1 MAKTNRKESRK
12 IYEGYKKRQRLWNTI
27 FIVFFAVIGIGSAV
41 LNGTMELDPQIVIGK
56 YEFTWFHL
64 VILAVL
70 VVLLGFGIVAIKR
83 DSSEEQQEIYRQ
95 EREEAIRLRQ
105 EAMAERK
112 QEMQDAYDA
121 MKRRRA
127 ARLAE
132 RGIAPT
138 AAAAEAVDAVE
149 TMEAAETEAAEAE
162 ELAGDAIELAG
173 EEGRLTEEA
182 IEAGEDKKQE
192 ENS

>member
-12 IYEGYKKRQRLWNTI
+12 IYEGYKKRQKLWNTI

-41 LNGTMELDPQIVIGK
+41 LNGTMELDPQIVFGK

-70 VVLLGFGIVAIKR
+70 VVLLGFGIVALKR

-105 EAMAERK
+105 EVMAERK
-112 QEMQDAYDA
+112 QEMQDDYNA

-127 ARLAE
+127 ERLAAQ
-132 RGIAPT
+132 GMAPT
-138 AAAAEAVDAVE
+138 AAQADVVDAVEMVEAVEAEAAEAVE
-149 TMEAAETEAAEAE
+149 MAEQANGEKE
-162 ELAGDAIELAG
+162 EK
-173 EEGRLTEEA
+173 T
-182 IEAGEDKKQE
+182 
-192 ENS
+192 S

>member
-70 VVLLGFGIVAIKR
+70 VVLLGFGIVALKR

-105 EAMAERK
+105 EVMAERK
-112 QEMQDAYDA
+112 QEMQDAYNA

-127 ARLAE
+127 ERLAAQADVVDAVE
-132 RGIAPT
+132 MVEAVE
-138 AAAAEAVDAVE
+138 AEAAEAVE
-149 TMEAAETEAAEAE
+149 MAEQANGEKE
-162 ELAGDAIELAG
+162 EK
-173 EEGRLTEEA
+173 T
-182 IEAGEDKKQE
+182 
-192 ENS
+192 S

>member
-64 VILAVL
+64 VI
-70 VVLLGFGIVAIKR
+70 KR

-105 EAMAERK
+105 EVMAERK
-112 QEMQDAYDA
+112 QEMQDAYNA

-127 ARLAE
+127 ERLAAQ
-132 RGIAPT
+132 GMAPT
-138 AAAAEAVDAVE
+138 AAQADVVDAVEMVEAVEAEAAEAVE
-149 TMEAAETEAAEAE
+149 MAEQADGEKE
-162 ELAGDAIELAG
+162 EK
-173 EEGRLTEEA
+173 T
-182 IEAGEDKKQE
+182 
-192 ENS
+192 S

>member
-70 VVLLGFGIVAIKR
+70 VVLLGFGIVALKR

-105 EAMAERK
+105 EVMAERK
-112 QEMQDAYDA
+112 QEMQDAYNA

-127 ARLAE
+127 ERLAAQ
-132 RGIAPT
+132 GMAPT
-138 AAAAEAVDAVE
+138 AAPGRCGGCRGNGGGRGGRGRRSSGDGGASQWRKRGENLLTSPAERTTITA
-149 TMEAAETEAAEAE
+149 
-162 ELAGDAIELAG
+162 
-173 EEGRLTEEA
+173 
-182 IEAGEDKKQE
+182 
-192 ENS
+192 

>member
-64 VILAVL
+64 VILAL
-70 VVLLGFGIVAIKR
+70 KR

-105 EAMAERK
+105 EVMAERK
-112 QEMQDAYDA
+112 QEMQDAYNA

-127 ARLAE
+127 ERLAAQ
-132 RGIAPT
+132 GMAPT
-138 AAAAEAVDAVE
+138 AAQADVVDAVEMVEAVEAEAAEAVE
-149 TMEAAETEAAEAE
+149 MAEQANGEKE
-162 ELAGDAIELAG
+162 EK
-173 EEGRLTEEA
+173 T
-182 IEAGEDKKQE
+182 
-192 ENS
+192 S

>member
-70 VVLLGFGIVAIKR
+70 VVLLGFGIVALKR

-105 EAMAERK
+105 EVMAERK
-112 QEMQDAYDA
+112 QEMQDA

-127 ARLAE
+127 ERLAAQ
-132 RGIAPT
+132 GMAPT
-138 AAAAEAVDAVE
+138 AAQADVVDAVEMVEAVEAEAAEAVE
-149 TMEAAETEAAEAE
+149 MAEQADGEKE
-162 ELAGDAIELAG
+162 EK
-173 EEGRLTEEA
+173 T
-182 IEAGEDKKQE
+182 
-192 ENS
+192 S

>member
-1 MAKTNRKESRK
+1 MAKTDRKNSKK
-12 IYEGYKKRQRLWNTI
+12 IFEGYRKHQKLWNGI
-27 FIVFFAVIGIGSAV
+27 FIVLFAVIGIGLAIA
-41 LNGTMELDPQIVIGK
+41 NGTVDWNPQLTLLHASMMV
-56 YEFTWFHL
+56 
-64 VILAVL
+64 VM
-70 VVLLGFGIVAIKR
+70 VVLLGFGIVAMKR

-149 TMEAAETEAAEAE
+149 TVEAAETEAAEAE

>member
-70 VVLLGFGIVAIKR
+70 VVLLGFGIVALKR

-105 EAMAERK
+105 EVMAERK
-112 QEMQDAYDA
+112 QEMQDAYNA

-127 ARLAE
+127 ERLAAQ
-132 RGIAPT
+132 GMAPT
-138 AAAAEAVDAVE
+138 AAQADVVDAVE
-149 TMEAAETEAAEAE
+149 MVEAVEAEAAEATE
-162 ELAGDAIELAG
+162 RIRIRITDEIEF
-173 EEGRLTEEA
+173 EG
-182 IEAGEDKKQE
+182 
-192 ENS
+192 

>member
-70 VVLLGFGIVAIKR
+70 VVLLGFGIVMFLLLKTPLGIGIVALKR

-105 EAMAERK
+105 EVMAERK
-112 QEMQDAYDA
+112 QEMQDAYNA

-127 ARLAE
+127 ERLAAQ
-132 RGIAPT
+132 GMAPT
-138 AAAAEAVDAVE
+138 AAQADVVDAVEMVEAVEAEAAEAVE
-149 TMEAAETEAAEAE
+149 MAEQADGEKE
-162 ELAGDAIELAG
+162 EK
-173 EEGRLTEEA
+173 T
-182 IEAGEDKKQE
+182 
-192 ENS
+192 S

>member
-70 VVLLGFGIVAIKR
+70 VVLLGFGIVALKR

-105 EAMAERK
+105 EEMAEQANGEK
-112 QEMQDAYDA
+112 
-121 MKRRRA
+121 
-127 ARLAE
+127 
-132 RGIAPT
+132 
-138 AAAAEAVDAVE
+138 
-149 TMEAAETEAAEAE
+149 E
-162 ELAGDAIELAG
+162 EK
-173 EEGRLTEEA
+173 T
-182 IEAGEDKKQE
+182 
-192 ENS
+192 S

>member
-70 VVLLGFGIVAIKR
+70 VVLLGFGMNL
-83 DSSEEQQEIYRQ
+83 SSVLQVGGEEQQEIYRQ

-105 EAMAERK
+105 EVMAERK
-112 QEMQDAYDA
+112 QEMQDAYNA

-127 ARLAE
+127 ERLAAQ
-132 RGIAPT
+132 GMAPT
-138 AAAAEAVDAVE
+138 AAQADVVDAVEMVEAVEAEAAEAVE
-149 TMEAAETEAAEAE
+149 MAEQADGEKE
-162 ELAGDAIELAG
+162 EK
-173 EEGRLTEEA
+173 T
-182 IEAGEDKKQE
+182 
-192 ENS
+192 S

>member
-70 VVLLGFGIVAIKR
+70 VVLLGFGIVALKR
-83 DSSEEQQEIYRQ
+83 DSSEEQQV
-95 EREEAIRLRQ
+95 
-105 EAMAERK
+105 MAERK
-112 QEMQDAYDA
+112 QEMQDAYNA

-127 ARLAE
+127 ERLAAQ
-132 RGIAPT
+132 GMAPT
-138 AAAAEAVDAVE
+138 AAQADVVDAVEMVEAVEAEAAEAVE
-149 TMEAAETEAAEAE
+149 MAEQANGEKE
-162 ELAGDAIELAG
+162 EK
-173 EEGRLTEEA
+173 T
-182 IEAGEDKKQE
+182 
-192 ENS
+192 S

>member
-64 VILAVL
+64 VILPQTDGFLALLAVD
-70 VVLLGFGIVAIKR
+70 LLLLLAAVAF
-83 DSSEEQQEIYRQ
+83 

-105 EAMAERK
+105 EVMAERK
-112 QEMQDAYDA
+112 QEMQDAYNA

-127 ARLAE
+127 ERLAAQ
-132 RGIAPT
+132 GMAPT
-138 AAAAEAVDAVE
+138 AAQADVVDAVEMVEAVEAEAAEAVE
-149 TMEAAETEAAEAE
+149 MAEQANGEKE
-162 ELAGDAIELAG
+162 EK
-173 EEGRLTEEA
+173 T
-182 IEAGEDKKQE
+182 
-192 ENS
+192 S

>member
-138 AAAAEAVDAVE
+138 AAAVEAVDAVE
-149 TMEAAETEAAEAE
+149 TVEAAETEAAEAE

>member
-112 QEMQDAYDA
+112 QEMQDAYNA

>member
-149 TMEAAETEAAEAE
+149 TVEAAETEAAEAE

>member
-1 MAKTNRKESRK
+1 MN
-12 IYEGYKKRQRLWNTI
+12 
-27 FIVFFAVIGIGSAV
+27 F
-41 LNGTMELDPQIVIGK
+41 P
-56 YEFTWFHL
+56 
-64 VILAVL
+64 
-70 VVLLGFGIVAIKR
+70 
-83 DSSEEQQEIYRQ
+83 
-95 EREEAIRLRQ
+95 
-105 EAMAERK
+105 
-112 QEMQDAYDA
+112 
-121 MKRRRA
+121 RRRA

-149 TMEAAETEAAEAE
+149 TVEAAETEAAEAE

>member
-70 VVLLGFGIVAIKR
+70 VVLLGFGIVALKR

-105 EAMAERK
+105 EVMAERK
-112 QEMQDAYDA
+112 QEMQDAYNA

-127 ARLAE
+127 ERQQADRLAAQ
-132 RGIAPT
+132 GMAPT
-138 AAAAEAVDAVE
+138 AAQADVVDAVEMVEAVEAEAAEAVE
-149 TMEAAETEAAEAE
+149 MAEQADSEKE
-162 ELAGDAIELAG
+162 
-173 EEGRLTEEA
+173 
-182 IEAGEDKKQE
+182 
-192 ENS
+192 

>member
-1 MAKTNRKESRK
+1 MAKTDRKNSKK
-12 IYEGYKKRQRLWNTI
+12 IFEGYRKHQKLWNGI
-27 FIVFFAVIGIGSAV
+27 FIVLFAVIGIGLAIA
-41 LNGTMELDPQIVIGK
+41 NGTVDWNPQLVIGR
-56 YEFTWFHL
+56 YEFTLFHAIML
-64 VILAVL
+64 VVM

-95 EREEAIRLRQ
+95 ERAEAIRLRQ

-138 AAAAEAVDAVE
+138 AAAAEAVDSVE
-149 TMEAAETEAAEAE
+149 TVEAAETEAAEAE

>member
-1 MAKTNRKESRK
+1 MAKTDRKNSKK
-12 IYEGYKKRQRLWNTI
+12 IFEGYRKHQKLWNGI
-27 FIVFFAVIGIGSAV
+27 FIVLFAVIGIGLAIA
-41 LNGTMELDPQIVIGK
+41 NGTVDWNPQLVIGR
-56 YEFTWFHL
+56 YEFTLFHAIML
-64 VILAVL
+64 VVM

-112 QEMQDAYDA
+112 QEMQDA
-121 MKRRRA
+121 
-127 ARLAE
+127 
-132 RGIAPT
+132 
-138 AAAAEAVDAVE
+138 AEAVDAVE
-149 TMEAAETEAAEAE
+149 TVEAAETEAAEAE

>member
-70 VVLLGFGIVAIKR
+70 VVLLGFGIVALKR

-95 EREEAIRLRQ
+95 EREEAIRL
-105 EAMAERK
+105 AERK
-112 QEMQDAYDA
+112 QEMQDAYNA

-127 ARLAE
+127 ERLAAQ
-132 RGIAPT
+132 GMAPT
-138 AAAAEAVDAVE
+138 AAQADVVDAVEMVEAVEAEAAEAVE
-149 TMEAAETEAAEAE
+149 MAEQADSEKE
-162 ELAGDAIELAG
+162 EK
-173 EEGRLTEEA
+173 T
-182 IEAGEDKKQE
+182 
-192 ENS
+192 S

>member
-70 VVLLGFGIVAIKR
+70 VVLLGFGIVAMKR

-138 AAAAEAVDAVE
+138 AAAAEAVDTVE
-149 TMEAAETEAAEAE
+149 TVEAAETEAAEAE